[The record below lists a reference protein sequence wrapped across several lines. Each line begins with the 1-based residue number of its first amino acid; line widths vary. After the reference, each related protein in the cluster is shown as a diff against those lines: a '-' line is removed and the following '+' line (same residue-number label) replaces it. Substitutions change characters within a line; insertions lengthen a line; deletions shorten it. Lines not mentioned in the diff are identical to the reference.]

1 VSAGSTARAGN
12 SATATHP
19 VQSAECVD
27 LLCGAGSLPAQW
39 SAIAAGAAGDSA
51 AADAGLI
58 PIGIHAS
65 AKAAINFQTAAV
77 MAAL

>member
-1 VSAGSTARAGN
+1 
-12 SATATHP
+12 
-19 VQSAECVD
+19 
-27 LLCGAGSLPAQW
+27 LLCCALSVPAQW